1 MAVKTAWAKQAG
13 AGARAARSH
22 ERRAAGEPGASL
34 GAGEG
39 VARGIAEG

>member
-22 ERRAAGEPGASL
+22 ERPAGEPAGEPG
-34 GAGEG
+34 GEG